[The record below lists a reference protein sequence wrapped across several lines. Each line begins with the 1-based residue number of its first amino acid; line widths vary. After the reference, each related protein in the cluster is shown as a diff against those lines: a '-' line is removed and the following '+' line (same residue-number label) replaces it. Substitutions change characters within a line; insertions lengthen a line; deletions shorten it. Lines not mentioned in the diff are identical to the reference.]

1 MSELQTYQTIE
12 SGIEIEFKR
21 SNSRFIGIA
30 LPATDHNEI
39 QHHLDGV
46 KKRFP
51 DASHHCTAYRLLK
64 EGKVEEASDNDGEP
78 LNSAGPPI
86 LQVIAGRELLNLMV
100 VVVRYFGGT
109 KLGVGG
115 LIRAYGDAA
124 KMALDEIPVI
134 TKIPQAQL
142 RIRYPH
148 ALTGA
153 VMGVLHHN
161 GVDIDSVDYDELAQA
176 YITIPL
182 SQRAFLEQELQEAC
196 AGQAE
201 VHDD

>member
-1 MSELQTYQTIE
+1 VSELQTYQTIE
-12 SGIEIEFKR
+12 SGIEVEFKR

-30 LPATDHNEI
+30 LPVIDHDEI
-39 QHHLDGV
+39 QTQLN
-46 KKRFP
+46 KIKARYS

-64 EGKVEEASDNDGEP
+64 EDTVEELSDDDGEP
-78 LNSAGPPI
+78 RNSAGPPI

-115 LIRAYGDAA
+115 LIRAYGDAT
-124 KMALDEIPVI
+124 KMTLDEIPVI

-142 RIRYPH
+142 KIRYPH
-148 ALTGA
+148 ALTGT

-176 YITIPL
+176 HITVPL

>member
-1 MSELQTYQTIE
+1 MPELHTYQTIE
-12 SGIEIEFKR
+12 SGIEVEFKR

-30 LPATDHNEI
+30 LPIQDHTKF
-39 QHHLDGV
+39 QQHLDGI

-51 DASHHCTAYRLLK
+51 GASHHCTAYRLLQ
-64 EGKVEEASDNDGEP
+64 EGKVEEASDDDGEP

-124 KMALDEIPVI
+124 KMALDEIPVV
-134 TKIPQAQL
+134 TKIPHAQL
-142 RIRYPH
+142 KIRYPH
-148 ALTGA
+148 ALTGT

-161 GVDIDSVDYDELAQA
+161 RVEIDSVHYDEFAQA
-176 YITIPL
+176 RITIPL
-182 SQRAFLEQELQEAC
+182 AQREVLEQELQEAC

>member
-1 MSELQTYQTIE
+1 MSEQQTYQTIE
-12 SGIEIEFKR
+12 SGIEVEFKR

-30 LPATDHNEI
+30 LPAVDHNDF
-39 QHHLDGV
+39 QQHLDEI
-46 KKRFP
+46 KERFP

-64 EGKVEEASDNDGEP
+64 DGKVEEASDDDGEP
-78 LNSAGPPI
+78 PNSAGPPI
-86 LQVIAGRELLNLMV
+86 LQVMAGRELLNLMV

-115 LIRAYGDAA
+115 LIRAYGDAT
-124 KMALDEIPVI
+124 KMALDEIPVV
-134 TKIPQAQL
+134 TKIPHAQL

-148 ALTGA
+148 ALTGT

-161 GVDIDSVDYDELAQA
+161 RVEIDSVDYDEWAQA
-176 YITIPL
+176 RITIPL
-182 SQRAFLEQELQEAC
+182 AQREGLEQELQEAC